1 MRGGWPRY
9 AWFAAGAVHAAERF
23 SVAAEPHPEGGMRH
37 AEMLRTIVRGIT
49 TAEANLGRVAL
60 QDALHFKLPR
70 QAVNDFV
77 EVQCGL
83 YAGQNFACGVC
94 QLQIGDEPE
103 GICHGDDTALQLD
116 PVPGD
121 AGRMVCGRVAP

>member
-1 MRGGWPRY
+1 M
-9 AWFAAGAVHAAERF
+9 
-23 SVAAEPHPEGGMRH
+23 AAEPHPEGGMRH

-83 YAGQNFACGVC
+83 YAGQNFACGGLSC
-94 QLQIGDEPE
+94 RHAGHCMRWLGYRISAGSSR
-103 GICHGDDTALQLD
+103 AL
-116 PVPGD
+116 
-121 AGRMVCGRVAP
+121 AR